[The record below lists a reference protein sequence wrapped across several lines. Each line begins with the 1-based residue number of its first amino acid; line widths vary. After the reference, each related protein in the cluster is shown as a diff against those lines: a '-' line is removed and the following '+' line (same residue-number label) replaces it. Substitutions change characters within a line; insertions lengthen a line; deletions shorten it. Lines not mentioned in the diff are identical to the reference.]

1 MTEQSANLPDS
12 THDDWQLPPQ
22 AANAVSVGVTDIR
35 ITKKDVCPECGAHV
49 ARDTEDCAACG
60 ESLVREPKLVRC
72 MHCHTTC
79 SSELVVCSGCGREL
93 REAPPKLVTV
103 GAPAV
108 MALLLVALLVT
119 QWGRIS
125 PIAWARTNLVRGVV
139 LVEGISASIEP
150 EVIIVMTPIVPDA
163 GDNTISLNPLA
174 AGVGETAQ
182 VGDAQAVAM
191 AAESASADTVA
202 DTVASAEPEI
212 LAASVVQDP
221 PFGVG
226 GPQADEQAAE
236 QAQVAELKAASE
248 VSSAESV
255 AIESVPTV
263 APPTVVPPTVAPTVP
278 PPTATPLPPTA
289 TATQVPTVAPTATA
303 VPTEIPTQAP
313 VKAEG
318 MAASVAANMLNA
330 NTPTASLPT
339 PTWTVV
345 ANLIAPTSEA
355 SGGVAQVA
363 ALAASETTLPTPTLM
378 PTVTP
383 TRLITPLPTPTATP
397 VVYQVR
403 AGDTLV
409 SIASTYGVDVDEL
422 MTANNVSAQDVYVI
436 QPGQM
441 LYVPMPT
448 PEPLVAVSGNQ
459 LVARV
464 EAPLLLVPPDA
475 ASVGCATGG
484 TLIWQRVQFVKDS
497 DKYVLHLGFVSGRS
511 SNGEGTVTWVLSQS
525 GPVTLT
531 EWQLDTN
538 LCDLAPAEYD
548 HQWRW
553 WVEVVESVDGETISV
568 SPPSAIHGFTW
579 K

>member
-49 ARDTEDCAACG
+49 ARGTKNCAACG
-60 ESLVREPKLVRC
+60 ESLVHEPKLVRC

-93 REAPPKLVTV
+93 REAPPKLMTV

-150 EVIIVMTPIVPDA
+150 EVIIVMTPIMPDA

-174 AGVGETAQ
+174 VGVGEAAQ
-182 VGDAQAVAM
+182 VGSAQAVAM
-191 AAESASADTVA
+191 AAENASADTVA
-202 DTVASAEPEI
+202 GAEPEI
-212 LAASVVQDP
+212 LAASIVQAP

-226 GPQADEQAAE
+226 GPQADEQE
-236 QAQVAELKAASE
+236 QMAELKAAPE

-255 AIESVPTV
+255 AIESVATV
-263 APPTVVPPTVAPTVP
+263 APPTVP

-289 TATQVPTVAPTATA
+289 TATQEPTAVPTATA

-318 MAASVAANMLNA
+318 MAASVAANTL
-330 NTPTASLPT
+330 NTPTATASLPT

-345 ANLIAPTSEA
+345 ANLSAPTSEA

-363 ALAASETTLPTPTLM
+363 ALAASETTLPTPTMM

-383 TRLITPLPTPTATP
+383 TRLTTPLPTPTATP
-397 VVYQVR
+397 IVYQVR

-441 LYVPMPT
+441 LYVPVPT
-448 PEPLVAVSGNQ
+448 PAPLAAVSGNQ
-459 LVARV
+459 LAARV

-511 SNGEGTVTWVLSQS
+511 SNGEETVTWVLSQS

-553 WVEVVESVDGETISV
+553 WVEVVESVDGETVSV